1 MKTVLKLSLVTG
13 LVLSAG
19 LLMALPGCGGDDTSL
34 EGTKWVMTAYAVDGS
49 MQDALSDTAVD
60 AMFADGTVS
69 GTGGCNQYNGSYELD
84 GDKLTVG
91 MLAGTMMACEP
102 PILDQETAYMKALQS
117 AASFKIDGDMLGI
130 MDASGATVLEFQAA
144 EG

>member
-13 LVLSAG
+13 LVCCAG

-34 EGTKWVMTAYAVDGS
+34 EGTRWVMTAYAVDGS
-49 MQDALSDTAVD
+49 TQDALSDTTVD

-84 GDKLTVG
+84 GDKLSVG
-91 MLAGTMMACEP
+91 PLAGTMMACEQA
-102 PILDQETAYMKALQS
+102 IMDQETAYMAALQS
-117 AASFKIDGDMLGI
+117 ASSYEIDGNMLTI
-130 MDASGATVLEFQAA
+130 KDSPGAAVLEFQAG